1 MRVSAKVDYALRAM
15 AELAA
20 APPGLTTAEQLASTQ
35 HIPPKFLE
43 SILAQLRSAGL
54 VSSQRG
60 AEGGYQLARPAQ
72 EISIAEVIRELEGP
86 IATVRGVRPDELEY
100 GGAAAGLRAVWLE
113 LRTQIRGVLEQ
124 TTLAD
129 IAAAA
134 QRKT

>member
-20 APPGLTTAEQLASTQ
+20 APPGLTTAEQLASAQ

-43 SILAQLRSAGL
+43 SILSQLRSAGL
-54 VSSQRG
+54 ISSQRG
-60 AEGGYQLARPAQ
+60 AEGGYHLARPAA
-72 EISIAEVIRELEGP
+72 EISVADVIRELEGP

-100 GGAAAGLRAVWLE
+100 DGAAAGLREVWLD

-129 IAAAA
+129 ITSA
-134 QRKT
+134 QRRA

>member
-20 APPGLTTAEQLASTQ
+20 APPGLMTAEQLASAQ

-43 SILAQLRSAGL
+43 SILSQLRSGGL
-54 VSSQRG
+54 VASHRG
-60 AEGGYQLARPAQ
+60 AEGGYELARPARD
-72 EISIAEVIRELEGP
+72 ISIAEVIRVLEGP
-86 IATVRGVRPDELEY
+86 IATVRGVRPDELAYE
-100 GGAAAGLRAVWLE
+100 GAASGLREIWLE

-129 IAAAA
+129 LVG
-134 QRKT
+134 KH

>member
-1 MRVSAKVDYALRAM
+1 MRVSAKVDYAIRAM

-20 APPGLTTAEQLASTQ
+20 APGLVTAEQLAAAQS
-35 HIPPKFLE
+35 IPPKFLE
-43 SILAQLRSAGL
+43 SILSQLRSSGL

-60 AEGGYQLARPAQ
+60 SAGGYQLARPAD

-100 GGAAAGLRAVWLE
+100 SGAAAGLRDVWLE
-113 LRTQIRGVLEQ
+113 LRTQIRGVLEH

-129 IAAAA
+129 LAH
-134 QRKT
+134 KKLTS

>member
-20 APPGLTTAEQLASTQ
+20 APPGLMTAEQLASAQ

-43 SILAQLRSAGL
+43 SILSQLRSGGL
-54 VSSQRG
+54 VASQRG
-60 AEGGYQLARPAQ
+60 AVGGYQLARPAN
-72 EISIAEVIRELEGP
+72 EISIADVIRELEGP

-100 GGAAAGLRAVWLE
+100 EGAAAALRDVWLD
-113 LRTQIRGVLEQ
+113 LRTRMRDVLEQ

-129 IAAAA
+129 LVPKA
-134 QRKT
+134 

>member
-1 MRVSAKVDYALRAM
+1 VRVSAKVDYALRAM

-20 APPGLTTAEQLASTQ
+20 ASPGLTTAEQLASAQ

-43 SILAQLRSAGL
+43 SILSQLRSAGL
-54 VSSQRG
+54 VASQRG
-60 AEGGYQLARPAQ
+60 AMGGYQLARPAE
-72 EISIAEVIRELEGP
+72 EISIADVIRELEGP

-100 GGAAAGLRAVWLE
+100 HGAAAGLRDVWLE
-113 LRTQIRGVLEQ
+113 LRTHMRDVLEQ

-129 IAAAA
+129 LASA

>member
-1 MRVSAKVDYALRAM
+1 MRISAKVDYAIRAM

-20 APPGLTTAEQLASTQ
+20 APGLVTAEQLASAQ
-35 HIPPKFLE
+35 GIPPKFLE
-43 SILAQLRSAGL
+43 SILSQLRSGGL

-60 AEGGYQLARPAQ
+60 SAGGYQLARPAN

-100 GGAAAGLRAVWLE
+100 EGAAAGLRDVWLE
-113 LRTQIRGVLEQ
+113 LRTQIRGVLEH

-129 IAAAA
+129 LTK
-134 QRKT
+134 R

>member
-1 MRVSAKVDYALRAM
+1 M

-20 APPGLTTAEQLASTQ
+20 APRLVTAEQLAAAQ
-35 HIPPKFLE
+35 RIPPKFLE
-43 SILAQLRSAGL
+43 SILSQLRSGGL

-60 AEGGYQLARPAQ
+60 SAGGYQLARPAH
-72 EISIAEVIRELEGP
+72 EISIADVIRELEGP

-100 GGAAAGLRAVWLE
+100 DGAAAGLRDVWLE

-129 IAAAA
+129 VVH
-134 QRKT
+134 KKLNS

>member
-1 MRVSAKVDYALRAM
+1 MRVSAKVDYAIRAM

-20 APPGLTTAEQLASTQ
+20 APGLVTAEQLASAQ
-35 HIPPKFLE
+35 SIPPKFLE
-43 SILAQLRSAGL
+43 SILSQLRSSGL

-60 AEGGYQLARPAQ
+60 SAGGYQLARPAD

-100 GGAAAGLRAVWLE
+100 HGSAAGLRDVWLE
-113 LRTQIRGVLEQ
+113 LRTQIRGVLEH

-129 IAAAA
+129 VVH
-134 QRKT
+134 KKLNS